1 MEQIFSESI
10 WLVPCYALIG
20 ATLALMW
27 SPGIIKKTGSR
38 PAGYLNIAM
47 TCVAFVHSVFALQ
60 EVWQQPVQEIRFPWL
75 TAAGL
80 YISFDIKISAVTVGA
95 LVLITGL
102 NILAQIYAIGYMEM
116 DWGWAR
122 FYALMSFF
130 EAGLCG
136 LALCNS
142 LFFSYVFLELLTLA
156 TYLIVG
162 FWFAQPLVV
171 TGARDAFWTKRVGD
185 LLLLIG
191 IIALWSFTGTWNYD
205 ELAQWT
211 EVANLKPIT
220 ANLLCLALIA
230 GPLAKCAQFP
240 LQLWL
245 DEAMEGPIPAS
256 MLRNSIVVATGAYVL
271 IQLQPVLAQS
281 DISNLFMLVIGSATA
296 IGGSLIAIA
305 QVDIKRT
312 LSYSVSAY
320 MGFVFIAVAIGANDA
335 ALLLILTHAVAMTLL
350 YMSTGTIVI
359 SNITQNITL
368 LGGVFS
374 RRPLSGIAFLVGG
387 AGLIA
392 IPPFGGF
399 WALLDLGN
407 YLLEV
412 EPILLGVML
421 VVDAL
426 TAFNLMRTF
435 CLVFAGKPKAMTK
448 RSAEVLWAMVVPMMI
463 LVGVS
468 LHLPLIMQQFN
479 LLPTWAKLDKSI
491 ALLLLGSSL
500 LGISLAAI
508 LYLKDRKTKPVELVP
523 TWIQQLLA
531 NDLYIQDIYRL
542 TIVGLVSIVSRIIS
556 WCDRYIVDGV
566 INSIG
571 FGTLFSGQTLR
582 YSNSGQS
589 QFYFLSIV
597 LGTILLGLM
606 LALTFDVGFDFSK
619 INFNTI

>member
-1 MEQIFSESI
+1 MQIFSESI
-10 WLVPCYALIG
+10 WLVPCYALVG

-38 PAGYLNIAM
+38 PAGYINLAM
-47 TCVAFVHSVFALQ
+47 TCVAFAHSILALQ
-60 EVWQQPVQEIRFPWL
+60 AVWQQPVQEIRFPWL

-80 YISFDIKISAVTVGA
+80 YISFDIKISAITVGA

-102 NILAQIYAIGYMEM
+102 NILAQLYAVGYMEM
-116 DWGWAR
+116 DWGWGR
-122 FYALMSFF
+122 FYALMGFF

-205 ELAQWT
+205 DLAEWA
-211 EVANLKPIT
+211 EVANLNPAT

-245 DEAMEGPIPAS
+245 DEAMEGPVPAS

-281 DISNLFMLVIGSATA
+281 AISNLVMITVGSFTA
-296 IGGSLIAIA
+296 ISASLIAIA

-320 MGFVFIAVAIGANDA
+320 MGFVFIAVAVGANHA
-335 ALLLILTHAVAMTLL
+335 ALLLILIHAVAMTLL
-350 YMSTGTIVI
+350 YMSAGSIII
-359 SNITQNITL
+359 SNITQDITL
-368 LGGVFS
+368 LGGIFS
-374 RRPLSGIAFLVGG
+374 RRPVSGITFLVG
-387 AGLIA
+387 AASLIA
-392 IPPFGGF
+392 IPPLGGF
-399 WALLDLGN
+399 WALLELGD
-407 YLLEV
+407 YLLDAQ
-412 EPILLGVML
+412 PILLGVLIL
-421 VVDAL
+421 VNGL
-426 TAFNLMRTF
+426 TAFNLMRVF
-435 CLVFAGKPKAMTK
+435 GLVFGGKIQPMSK
-448 RSAEVLWAMVVPMMI
+448 RCPEVLWAMILPMTI
-463 LVGVS
+463 LTGVA
-468 LHLPLIMQQFN
+468 LHFPFILQQFD
-479 LLPTWAKLDKSI
+479 LLPTWANLDKNV
-491 ALLLLGSSL
+491 ALLLIGSSL
-500 LGISLAAI
+500 TGLSLAAF
-508 LYLKDRKTKPVELVP
+508 LYLKESKNKPVELVP
-523 TWIQQLLA
+523 TFLQQLLA
-531 NDLYIQDIYRL
+531 NDLYIQDIYRF
-542 TIVGLVSIVSRIIS
+542 TIVSLIGITSKVVA
-556 WCDRYIVDGV
+556 WCDRYIVDGAV
-566 INSIG
+566 NLVG
-571 FGTLFSGQTLR
+571 VGTLFSGQALR
-582 YSNSGQS
+582 YSTSGQS

-606 LALTFDVGFDFSK
+606 FALTL
-619 INFNTI
+619 

>member
-1 MEQIFSESI
+1 MMFSESI
-10 WLVPCYALIG
+10 WLVPCYALVG
-20 ATLALMW
+20 AIMSLTW

-38 PAGYLNIAM
+38 PAGYINLLM
-47 TCVAFVHSVFALQ
+47 TCIAFIHSILALQ

-80 YISFDIKISAVTVGA
+80 YISFDIKISSITVAA

-102 NILAQIYAIGYMEM
+102 NILAQLYAVGYMEL
-116 DWGWAR
+116 DWGWGR
-122 FYALMSFF
+122 FYAQMGFF

-191 IIALWSFTGTWNYD
+191 IISLWSFTGTLNYD
-205 ELAQWT
+205 DLAEWAK
-211 EVANLKPIT
+211 VAYLTPVT
-220 ANLLCLALIA
+220 ANLLCLALIT

-256 MLRNSIVVATGAYVL
+256 MLRNSIVVASGAYVA

-281 DISNLFMLVIGSATA
+281 AISNLVMICVGSFTA
-296 IGGSLIAIA
+296 ISASLIAIA

-320 MGFVFIAVAIGANDA
+320 MGFIFIAVAVGANHS
-335 ALLLILTHAVAMTLL
+335 ALLLILIHGVAMSLL
-350 YMSTGTIVI
+350 YMSAGSIII
-359 SNITQNITL
+359 SNITLDITM
-368 LGGVFS
+368 LGGIFG
-374 RRPLSGIAFLVGG
+374 RRPVSGTTFLVG
-387 AGLIA
+387 AASLVA
-392 IPPFGGF
+392 IPPLGGF
-399 WALLDLGN
+399 WALLELGD
-407 YLLEV
+407 YLLAV
-412 EPILLGVML
+412 QPLLLGVL
-421 VVDAL
+421 VLVDGL
-426 TAFNLMRTF
+426 TAFSLMRVF
-435 CLVFAGKPKAMTK
+435 SLVLGGIVQAMTI
-448 RSAEVLWAMVVPMMI
+448 RCPDVLWALFLPMTVLAGVV
-463 LVGVS
+463 
-468 LHLPLIMQQFN
+468 LHFPLILQQFN
-479 LLPTWAKLDKSI
+479 LLPTWENLDKTVAVMLI
-491 ALLLLGSSL
+491 GSSIT
-500 LGISLAAI
+500 GFSLAAF
-508 LYLKDRKTKPVELVP
+508 LYLPEKDARPVELIP
-523 TWIQQLLA
+523 SSLQKLLA

-542 TIVGLVSIVSRIIS
+542 TVVSLIGLTSKAVA
-556 WCDRYIVDGV
+556 WCDRYIVDGAV
-566 INSIG
+566 NLVG
-571 FGTLFSGQTLR
+571 FGTLFSGQALR

-597 LGTILLGLM
+597 LGTILLGLV
-606 LALTFDVGFDFSK
+606 LALAF
-619 INFNTI
+619 

>member
-1 MEQIFSESI
+1 MFSQNI
-10 WLVPCYALIG
+10 WLVPCYALAG
-20 ATLALMW
+20 ASLALIW
-27 SPGIIKKTGSR
+27 SPGISKKTGSR
-38 PAGYLNIAM
+38 PAGYINLAM
-47 TCVAFVHSVFALQ
+47 TCVAFFHSILALQ
-60 EVWQQPVQEIRFPWL
+60 EVWQQPIQEIRFPWL

-80 YISFDIKISAVTVGA
+80 YISFDLKISAITVGA

-102 NILAQIYAIGYMEM
+102 NILAQLYAVGYMEM
-116 DWGWAR
+116 DWGWGR

-185 LLLLIG
+185 LLLLTG

-205 ELAQWT
+205 DLAQWA
-211 EVANLKPIT
+211 EVADLRPVT

-281 DISNLFMLVIGSATA
+281 SISNLVMIFVGSFTA
-296 IGGSLIAIA
+296 IGASLIAIA

-320 MGFVFIAVAIGANDA
+320 MGFVFIAVAVGANHS

-350 YMSTGTIVI
+350 YMSAGSIVI
-359 SNITQNITL
+359 SNITQDITL
-368 LGGVFS
+368 LGGIFG
-374 RRPLSGIAFLVGG
+374 RRPVSGTAFLVG
-387 AGLIA
+387 AASLIA
-392 IPPFGGF
+392 IPPLGGF
-399 WALLDLGN
+399 WALLELGN

-412 EPILLGVML
+412 QPILLGVL
-421 VVDAL
+421 VVVNGL
-426 TAFNLMRTF
+426 TAFSLMRVF
-435 CLVFAGKPKAMTK
+435 SLVFGGKAQAMSR
-448 RSAEVLWAMVVPMMI
+448 RSPEVLWAMILPMTI
-463 LVGVS
+463 LTGVTLHFS
-468 LHLPLIMQQFN
+468 LILQQFN
-479 LLPTWAKLDKSI
+479 LLPTWASLNRNV
-491 ALLLLGSSL
+491 ALLLIGSSVTGL
-500 LGISLAAI
+500 SLAAF
-508 LYLKDRKTKPVELVP
+508 LYLRKSKTKPVELVP
-523 TWIQQLLA
+523 TFLQKLLA

-542 TIVGLVSIVSRIIS
+542 TIVSLIGVTSKVVA
-556 WCDRYIVDGV
+556 WCDRYIVDGAV
-566 INSIG
+566 NLVG
-571 FGTLFSGQTLR
+571 FGTLFSGQALR

-589 QFYFLSIV
+589 QFYLLSIV

-606 LALTFDVGFDFSK
+606 FGLTL
-619 INFNTI
+619 

>member
-10 WLVPCYALIG
+10 WLVPCYALVG
-20 ATLALMW
+20 TTLALMW

-38 PAGYLNIAM
+38 PAGYINLV
-47 TCVAFVHSVFALQ
+47 TTFVAFVHSVLALQ
-60 EVWQQPVQEIRFPWL
+60 EVWQQSVQEIRFPWL

-80 YISFDIKISAVTVGA
+80 YISFDIKISAITVGA

-102 NILAQIYAIGYMEM
+102 NILAQLYAIGYMEM
-116 DWGWAR
+116 DWGWGR
-122 FYALMSFF
+122 FYALMGFF

-191 IIALWSFTGTWNYD
+191 IISLWSFTGTWNYD
-205 ELAQWT
+205 DLAEWA
-211 EVANLKPIT
+211 EVANLNPAT

-281 DISNLFMLVIGSATA
+281 AISNLVMIAVGSFTA
-296 IGGSLIAIA
+296 ISASLIAIA

-320 MGFVFIAVAIGANDA
+320 MGFVFIAVAVGANHA
-335 ALLLILTHAVAMTLL
+335 ALLLILIHAVAMILL
-350 YMSTGTIVI
+350 YMSAGSIII
-359 SNITQNITL
+359 SNITQDITQ
-368 LGGVFS
+368 LGGIFG
-374 RRPLSGIAFLVGG
+374 RRPLSGTAFLVG
-387 AGLIA
+387 AASLIA
-392 IPPFGGF
+392 IPPLGGF
-399 WALLDLGN
+399 WALLELGD
-407 YLLEV
+407 YLLDV
-412 EPILLGVML
+412 QPVLFGVVVL
-421 VVDAL
+421 VNGL
-426 TAFNLMRTF
+426 TAFNLIRVF
-435 CLVFAGKPKAMTK
+435 SLVFGGKVQAMSK
-448 RSAEVLWAMVVPMMI
+448 RCPEVLWAMILPMSI
-463 LVGVS
+463 LTGVS
-468 LHLPLIMQQFN
+468 LHFPLILQQFN
-479 LLPTWAKLDKSI
+479 LLPTWTNLDQNV
-491 ALLLLGSSL
+491 ALLLIGSSL
-500 LGISLAAI
+500 LGISLAAF
-508 LYLKDRKTKPVELVP
+508 LYLRARKNKPVKLVP
-523 TWIQQLLA
+523 TFLQQLLA

-542 TIVGLVSIVSRIIS
+542 TIVSLIGVTSKVVA
-556 WCDRYIVDGV
+556 WCDRYIVDGAV
-566 INSIG
+566 NLVG
-571 FGTLFSGQTLR
+571 VGTLFSGQALR
-582 YSNSGQS
+582 YSTSGQS

-597 LGTILLGLM
+597 LGTILLGLIF
-606 LALTFDVGFDFSK
+606 ALTL
-619 INFNTI
+619 

>member
-1 MEQIFSESI
+1 MERIFSESI
-10 WLVPCYALIG
+10 WLVPCYALVG
-20 ATLALMW
+20 TTLALMW

-38 PAGYLNIAM
+38 PAGYLNLVT
-47 TCVAFVHSVFALQ
+47 TCVAFVHSVLALQ

-80 YISFDIKISAVTVGA
+80 YISFDIKISAITVGA

-102 NILAQIYAIGYMEM
+102 NILAQLYAVGYMEM
-116 DWGWAR
+116 DWGWGR
-122 FYALMSFF
+122 FYALMGFF

-191 IIALWSFTGTWNYD
+191 IISLWSFTGTWNYD
-205 ELAQWT
+205 DLAEWA
-211 EVANLKPIT
+211 EVANLSPAT

-281 DISNLFMLVIGSATA
+281 AISNLVMIAVGSFTA
-296 IGGSLIAIA
+296 ISASLIAIA

-320 MGFVFIAVAIGANDA
+320 MGFVFIAVAVGANHA
-335 ALLLILTHAVAMTLL
+335 ALLLILIHAVAMILL
-350 YMSTGTIVI
+350 YMSAGSIII
-359 SNITQNITL
+359 SNITQDITQ
-368 LGGVFS
+368 LGGIFG
-374 RRPLSGIAFLVGG
+374 RRPVSGTAFLVG
-387 AGLIA
+387 AASLIA
-392 IPPFGGF
+392 IPPLGGF
-399 WALLDLGN
+399 WALLELED
-407 YLLEV
+407 YLLDV
-412 EPILLGVML
+412 QPILFGVVVL
-421 VVDAL
+421 VNGL
-426 TAFNLMRTF
+426 TAFNLVRVF
-435 CLVFAGKPKAMTK
+435 SLVFGGKVQAMSK
-448 RSAEVLWAMVVPMMI
+448 RCPEVLWAMILPMSI
-463 LVGVS
+463 LTGVT
-468 LHLPLIMQQFN
+468 LHFPLILQQFS
-479 LLPTWAKLDKSI
+479 LLPTWTNLDQNV
-491 ALLLLGSSL
+491 ALLLIGSSL
-500 LGISLAAI
+500 LGISLAAF
-508 LYLKDRKTKPVELVP
+508 LYLRERKNKPVKLVP
-523 TWIQQLLA
+523 TFLQKLLA

-542 TIVGLVSIVSRIIS
+542 TIVSLIGTISRVFA
-556 WCDRYIVDGV
+556 WCDRYIVDGAV
-566 INSIG
+566 NLVG
-571 FGTLFSGQTLR
+571 VGTLFSGQALR
-582 YSNSGQS
+582 YSTSGQS

-597 LGTILLGLM
+597 LGTILLGLIF
-606 LALTFDVGFDFSK
+606 ALTL
-619 INFNTI
+619 

>member
-1 MEQIFSESI
+1 MERIFSESI
-10 WLVPCYALIG
+10 WLVPCYALVG
-20 ATLALMW
+20 TTLALMW

-38 PAGYLNIAM
+38 PAGYINLVV
-47 TCVAFVHSVFALQ
+47 TCVAFVHSVLALR

-80 YISFDIKISAVTVGA
+80 YISFDIKISAITVGA

-102 NILAQIYAIGYMEM
+102 NILAQLYAVGYMEM
-116 DWGWAR
+116 DWGWGR
-122 FYALMSFF
+122 FYALMGFF

-191 IIALWSFTGTWNYD
+191 IISLWSFTGTWNYD
-205 ELAQWT
+205 DLAEWA
-211 EVANLKPIT
+211 EVANLSPAT

-281 DISNLFMLVIGSATA
+281 AISNLVMIAVGSFTA
-296 IGGSLIAIA
+296 ISASFIAIA

-320 MGFVFIAVAIGANDA
+320 MGFVFIAVAVGANHA
-335 ALLLILTHAVAMTLL
+335 ALLLILIHAVAMILL
-350 YMSTGTIVI
+350 YMSAGSIII
-359 SNITQNITL
+359 SNITQDITQ
-368 LGGVFS
+368 LGGIFG
-374 RRPLSGIAFLVGG
+374 RRPVSGTAFLVG
-387 AGLIA
+387 AASLIA
-392 IPPFGGF
+392 IPPLGGF
-399 WALLDLGN
+399 WALLELGD
-407 YLLEV
+407 YLLDV
-412 EPILLGVML
+412 QPVLFGVVVL
-421 VVDAL
+421 VNGL
-426 TAFNLMRTF
+426 TAFNLVRVF
-435 CLVFAGKPKAMTK
+435 SLVFGGKVQAMSK
-448 RSAEVLWAMVVPMMI
+448 RCPEVLWAMILPMSI
-463 LVGVS
+463 LTGVT
-468 LHLPLIMQQFN
+468 LHFPLILQQFN
-479 LLPTWAKLDKSI
+479 LLPTWTNLDQNV
-491 ALLLLGSSL
+491 ALLLIGSSL
-500 LGISLAAI
+500 LGISLAAF
-508 LYLKDRKTKPVELVP
+508 LYLRERKNKPVKLVP
-523 TWIQQLLA
+523 TFLQKLLA

-542 TIVGLVSIVSRIIS
+542 TIVSLIGTISRVFA
-556 WCDRYIVDGV
+556 WCDRYVVDGAV
-566 INSIG
+566 NLVG
-571 FGTLFSGQTLR
+571 VGTLFSGQALR
-582 YSNSGQS
+582 YSTSGQS

-597 LGTILLGLM
+597 LGTILLGLIF
-606 LALTFDVGFDFSK
+606 ALTL
-619 INFNTI
+619 

>member
-1 MEQIFSESI
+1 MEQIFSKSI
-10 WLVPCYALIG
+10 WLVPCYALVGAFIG
-20 ATLALMW
+20 IIW
-27 SPGIIKKTGSR
+27 SPGIFKKIGSR
-38 PAGYLNIAM
+38 PAGYINLTM
-47 TCVAFVHSVFALQ
+47 TSIAFVHSVLALQ

-80 YISFDIKISAVTVGA
+80 YISFDIKISAITVSA

-102 NILAQIYAIGYMEM
+102 NILAQLYAVGYMEM
-116 DWGWAR
+116 DWGWGR
-122 FYALMSFF
+122 FYALMAFF

-191 IIALWSFTGTWNYD
+191 IIALWSFTGTSNYD
-205 ELAQWT
+205 DLAEWAA
-211 EVANLKPIT
+211 VANLRPAT

-245 DEAMEGPIPAS
+245 DEAMEGPVPAS
-256 MLRNSIVVATGAYVL
+256 MLRNSIVVASGAYVL

-281 DISNLFMLVIGSATA
+281 AISNIVMIVVGSFTA
-296 IGGSLIAIA
+296 ISASLIAIA

-320 MGFVFIAVAIGANDA
+320 MGFVFIAVAVGANNS
-335 ALLLILTHAVAMTLL
+335 ALLLILVHAIAMTLL
-350 YMSTGTIVI
+350 YMSAGSIII
-359 SNITQNITL
+359 SNITQDITM
-368 LGGVFS
+368 LGGIFG
-374 RRPLSGIAFLVGG
+374 RRPVSGLAFLVGA

-392 IPPFGGF
+392 FPPLGGF
-399 WALLDLGN
+399 WALLKLGD
-407 YLLEV
+407 YLLDV
-412 EPILLGVML
+412 NPLLLGVL
-421 VVDAL
+421 VLVDGL
-426 TAFNLMRTF
+426 TAFSMMRVF
-435 CLVFAGKPKAMTK
+435 SLVFGGKPKEMTK
-448 RSAEVLWAMVVPMMI
+448 RSPEVLWAMILPMTI
-463 LVGVS
+463 LAGIA
-468 LHLPLIMQQFN
+468 LHLPLILQQFN
-479 LLPTWAKLDKSI
+479 LLPTWADLDKNV
-491 ALLLLGSSL
+491 ALLFIGSSL
-500 LGISLAAI
+500 TGTSLAAF
-508 LYLKDRKTKPVELVP
+508 LYLKPRENRPVELVP
-523 TWIQQLLA
+523 SVIQKTLA

-542 TIVGLVSIVSRIIS
+542 TVVSLVGITARIAA
-556 WCDRYIVDGV
+556 WCDRYIVDGAV
-566 INSIG
+566 NLVG
-571 FGTLFSGQTLR
+571 VGTLFGGQALR

-597 LGTILLGLM
+597 LGTVFLGLILG
-606 LALTFDVGFDFSK
+606 LAF
-619 INFNTI
+619 